1 MNRHIIFVFLF
12 VLNIC
17 NNIVKA
23 EPLRSEQEIKIEVKI
38 LEKISVD
45 IVKKNPVKVY
55 VIGYNKN
62 YLKKYAKKLL
72 VVENCNEADII
83 IAKENNEQLKNTCKK
98 KIPGIAL
105 NYLLLKENPNFI
117 GALFWY
123 KGRPNLVFISFRLE
137 KFKIKLPKSY
147 GRYIEEKIW

>member
-17 NNIVKA
+17 INILKA
-23 EPLRSEQEIKIEVKI
+23 EPLRSEEEIKIEVKI
-38 LEKISVD
+38 LEKISID
-45 IVKKNPVKVY
+45 IVKKTPVKVF

-62 YLKKYAKKLL
+62 QIKKYAKRI
-72 VVENCNEADII
+72 VIVEDCNKADII
-83 IAKENNEQLKNTCKK
+83 IAKEKSQILKTSCKK

-105 NYLLLKENPNFI
+105 NYSLLKENPNFI

-137 KFKIKLPKSY
+137 DFKIKLPGSY
-147 GRYIEEKIW
+147 SRYIEEKIW